1 MGSTESAGP
10 VLLLTP
16 THVRD
21 QVVDEKH
28 SHGERHHEPQDSPH
42 DEVLK
47 MIGVQGFGFRV

>member
-1 MGSTESAGP
+1 LGSTESAGP